1 MTKSTKVTE
10 QEMFEMIGMF
20 VSGKGVTE
28 ISKATGRSK
37 PTVEKYISELKK
49 EQEKEQASQDEIV
62 AEASEETEQ
71 SPTKRKNTTH
81 FLRKTAEKKI
91 KGVSI
96 MTGAESARGEATPK
110 KTGAKNPKYL
120 KTIHKINEE

>member
-10 QEMFEMIGMF
+10 KEMFEMIGMF

-37 PTVEKYISELKK
+37 PTVEKYIAELKA
-49 EQEKEQASQDEIV
+49 EQEAEEEPERKEPV
-62 AEASEETEQ
+62 AEVA
-71 SPTKRKNTTH
+71 PKANRKNTTH
-81 FLRKTAEKKI
+81 FLRKTGEKKI

-120 KTIHKINEE
+120 KTIHRINED